1 MVIKV
6 YISGI
11 SGNKEVKKRQQRVLL
26 ILDSKNVKYEVI
38 DMAEPGAEEAKD
50 FMQNNSTSFGGTIG
64 DPTPRHPLPPQIFND
79 EVYCG
84 DYDMFDMA
92 NELDEM
98 EKFLKLEPNSLN
110 EQISSAE
117 INLKNG
123 DASIDEKID
132 NVLGKTDESKE
143 NEVPNEQKD
152 VEDNKEDGSG
162 DREEILENGGL
173 GVEEKVE
180 ETTDKEDTL
189 EQDGTENK
197 TIVTTDKEDLK
208 KEEAVESES
217 KENSAINEDP
227 VDKDDV
233 DSGAGDEA
241 EEDELENVT
250 PLEKSDE

>member
-162 DREEILENGGL
+162 DRE
-173 GVEEKVE
+173 
-180 ETTDKEDTL
+180 DTL

-217 KENSAINEDP
+217 KENSAINEDIEKVEAVESEIKDNSDQKEDP

>member
-162 DREEILENGGL
+162 DRE
-173 GVEEKVE
+173 
-180 ETTDKEDTL
+180 
-189 EQDGTENK
+189 
-197 TIVTTDKEDLK
+197 DLK

-217 KENSAINEDP
+217 KENSAINEDIEKVEAVESEIKDNSDQKEDP

>member
-143 NEVPNEQKD
+143 NEVPNEQKY

-197 TIVTTDKEDLK
+197 TIVTTDKEDIEK
-208 KEEAVESES
+208 VGAVESEI
-217 KENSAINEDP
+217 KDNSDQKEDP

-250 PLEKSDE
+250 SLEKSDE

>member
-50 FMQNNSTSFGGTIG
+50 FMQNNSTSFGATIG

-84 DYDMFDMA
+84 DYDLFDMA

-98 EKFLKLEPNSLN
+98 ENFLKLEPNSLN
-110 EQISSAE
+110 EQTSTAE

-132 NVLGKTDESKE
+132 NVLGKTEETKE
-143 NEVPNEQKD
+143 NEVPNEQ
-152 VEDNKEDGSG
+152 EDKEGNKEEAASKEDGSG
-162 DREEILENGGL
+162 D
-173 GVEEKVE
+173 
-180 ETTDKEDTL
+180 KEDT
-189 EQDGTENK
+189 
-197 TIVTTDKEDLK
+197 
-208 KEEAVESES
+208 
-217 KENSAINEDP
+217 

-233 DSGAGDEA
+233 DSGAGDEP
-241 EEDELENVT
+241 EEDELEKET
-250 PLEKSDE
+250 SLEKSDE